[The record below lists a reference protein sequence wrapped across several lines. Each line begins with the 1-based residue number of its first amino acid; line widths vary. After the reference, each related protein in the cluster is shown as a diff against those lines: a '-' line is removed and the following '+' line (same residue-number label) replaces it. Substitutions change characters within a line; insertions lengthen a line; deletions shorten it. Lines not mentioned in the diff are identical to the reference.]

1 MSSFRLRLLNVDG
14 ASRNSLGVR
23 RVKAERCGGVIGMQ
37 ISAMLLCD
45 EKADELE
52 NRREG
57 RPLPKGIIIIML
69 LLRFGLSH
77 PVHLGTYFGH
87 LLALLLCF
95 LC

>member
-23 RVKAERCGGVIGMQ
+23 RVKAERCGCVIGMQ

-57 RPLPKGIIIIML
+57 RPLPKGKVCVDILEDVWIPQSMIPWA
-69 LLRFGLSH
+69 RGSVCGLVRLS
-77 PVHLGTYFGH
+77 
-87 LLALLLCF
+87 
-95 LC
+95 